1 MAVAEWAFLIGL
13 LRRATKQ
20 KVTPVKVVLNAAKP
34 DPALA
39 ELAGIK
45 LESGSTNQISFSK
58 ADLQWPFVSYNAAMW
73 NYFEPE
79 LTKRLAD
86 LEIDDSTSARVRSA
100 LAELLPSGET
110 TIDDVA
116 RELGISKRTL
126 QRKLKEEK
134 TTFQKQLNS
143 TRENLAVHY
152 LSNTDITTN
161 EIAFLLSYQELNS
174 FLRDFSLWTGK
185 TVSEYRRQ
193 HQDQPK
199 VNRS

>member
-1 MAVAEWAFLIGL
+1 
-13 LRRATKQ
+13 
-20 KVTPVKVVLNAAKP
+20 
-34 DPALA
+34 
-39 ELAGIK
+39 
-45 LESGSTNQISFSK
+45 
-58 ADLQWPFVSYNAAMW
+58 MW

-143 TRENLAVHY
+143 TRESLAVHY

-161 EIAFLLSYQELNS
+161 EIAFLLGYQELNS
-174 FLRDFSLWTGK
+174 FLRAFSLWTGK

-193 HQDQPK
+193 HQDQSK
-199 VNRS
+199 ANRS